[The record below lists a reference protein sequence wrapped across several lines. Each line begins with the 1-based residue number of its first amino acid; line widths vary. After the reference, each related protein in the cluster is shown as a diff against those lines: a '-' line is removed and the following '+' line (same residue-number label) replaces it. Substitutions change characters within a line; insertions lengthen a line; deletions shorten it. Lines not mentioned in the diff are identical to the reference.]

1 MRFGFKVY
9 GCFGD
14 VLYSTP
20 VLKYLSK
27 CHGDKLDIETDAWV
41 NGIYFVSLI
50 QEGKYRGSIKLK
62 IEK

>member
-1 MRFGFKVY
+1 MRYGFKIS

-27 CHGDKLDIETDAWV
+27 
-41 NGIYFVSLI
+41 Y
-50 QEGKYRGSIKLK
+50 KYVYLVKNF
-62 IEK
+62 